1 MKWSRAH
8 TLVAGIGLIALTNA
22 VALLGVVY
30 NRSGEPSAV
39 LRLTR
44 REVPMSW
51 VSYDNRENSGI
62 SLRFVWRPYG
72 REPDWFDKA
81 KLQALGFDTSVSAFD
96 TRSEERYDKQLP
108 REVLLVLEQD
118 GPAHRRELELAK
130 ENSDREEAKS
140 AASPGDKRLGEN
152 AKRARQALEKER
164 NEDSRLFV
172 VDAGLDP
179 AALRA
184 KYPDAA
190 SYAIVRGQARPG
202 RYYSGR
208 DKLYGVVEGLSV
220 SEINVPV
227 ALHGVVGRPARNGEV
242 EPREQPPFDAAV
254 AFGKRLEPWITS
266 AAKK

>member
-8 TLVAGIGLIALTNA
+8 TVAAGIGLIALTNT
-22 VALLGVVY
+22 VALLGVLY
-30 NRSGEPSAV
+30 NRSGEASAV
-39 LRLTR
+39 LRLTQ

-62 SLRFVWRPYG
+62 SLRFDRRPYD

-81 KLQALGFDTSVSAFD
+81 KLEALGFDTSVSAFD

-118 GPAHRRELELAK
+118 GPAYRRELELAK
-130 ENSDREEAKS
+130 ENSEREEAK
-140 AASPGDKRLGEN
+140 AASRPGDERLREN
-152 AKRARQALEKER
+152 ARRAREVLEKER
-164 NEDSRLFV
+164 NESSRLFV

-190 SYAIVRGQARPG
+190 RYAIVRGQVRPARV
-202 RYYSGR
+202 YMSQ
-208 DKLYGVVEGLSV
+208 KLYGVVEGLSV
-220 SEINVPV
+220 SEINVPF
-227 ALHGVVGRPARNGEV
+227 AMRGVVGTAPQDGDVERRN
-242 EPREQPPFDAAV
+242 QLPFDATV
-254 AFGKRLEPWITS
+254 AFGRRLEPWIVS